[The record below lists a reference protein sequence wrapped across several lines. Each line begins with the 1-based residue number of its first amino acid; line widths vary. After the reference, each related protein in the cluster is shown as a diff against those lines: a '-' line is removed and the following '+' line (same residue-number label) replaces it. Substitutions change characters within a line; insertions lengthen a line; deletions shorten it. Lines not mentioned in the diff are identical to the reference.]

1 MHMMTQ
7 IMTPEEYRSF
17 LTASTR
23 TAKVATTGADGR
35 PHVVPVWFVLDGD
48 TVVFTLG
55 DRSAKALHMRHN
67 PRVALCVDDETPPYA
82 FVLIEGTVETSP
94 NPPVMLDWCTRIAR
108 RYIGADL
115 AEAYGK
121 RNAVAGEL
129 LVRVTPARVIARK
142 GIAD

>member
-1 MHMMTQ
+1 MAQRMT
-7 IMTPEEYRSF
+7 TEEYRGF
-17 LTASTR
+17 LTAGTR
-23 TAKVATTGADGR
+23 TAKVATIGADGR

-48 TVVFTLG
+48 TVVFTTG
-55 DRSAKALHMRHN
+55 ERSAKALHMQRN

-94 NPPVMLDWCTRIAR
+94 NSPDMLDWSTRIAR
-108 RYIGADL
+108 RYMGADL

-121 RNAVAGEL
+121 RNAVASEL
-129 LVRVTPARVIARK
+129 LVRVTPTRVIART